1 MPGCVGQVYLL
12 GDVVHLRMEGIE
24 IHGRL
29 GPVLAKHEAGQADPV
44 GVFPLGRLGPAA
56 IDENKVID
64 QRLAAEVREAEYE
77 LGILLDQDGGHGEE
91 SSGQA
96 NPVRFGLLEIAQEAI
111 DGEFERDGLNV
122 DAILLCPLLKELPG
136 LLIQG
141 EGSP

>member
-1 MPGCVGQVYLL
+1 M
-12 GDVVHLRMEGIE
+12 
-24 IHGRL
+24 
-29 GPVLAKHEAGQADPV
+29 
-44 GVFPLGRLGPAA
+44 GRLGPAA

-96 NPVRFGLLEIAQEAI
+96 NPVRFGLLEIVQEAI

-122 DAILLCPLLKELPG
+122 DAILLCTLLKELPG